1 MPFEIGAEALG
12 PPEGGGRLGEARA
25 EVVAAE
31 RRLAEARAA
40 LNALAGAEGSSIA
53 SDQRR
58 EIDRR
63 VARDEDVAVTGAH
76 RQVIISGDAMGI
88 ERERGVFQS
97 EIVDIGPSACGR
109 EEIIEPLLAPR

>member
-1 MPFEIGAEALG
+1 VRI
-12 PPEGGGRLGEARA
+12 ARGIFA
-25 EVVAAE
+25 CHPAFVRGLVKE
-31 RRLAEARAA
+31 
-40 LNALAGAEGSSIA
+40 
-53 SDQRR
+53 R